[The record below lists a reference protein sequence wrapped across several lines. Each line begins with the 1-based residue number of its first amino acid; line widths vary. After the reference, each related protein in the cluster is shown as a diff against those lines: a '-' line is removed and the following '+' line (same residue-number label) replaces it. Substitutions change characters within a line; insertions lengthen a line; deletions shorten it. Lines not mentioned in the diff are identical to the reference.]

1 MRKIKI
7 TREEAEKLAKYIEE
21 NKKLKLEHEQAEFE
35 TYLIRLETILEKY
48 NISKYNSSK
57 GDVDVDVDVTEY
69 SAFET
74 YKRGL

>member
-35 TYLIRLETILEKY
+35 TYLVRLKSILEKY

-57 GDVDVDVDVTEY
+57 DDVDVDVTEY

>member
-7 TREEAEKLAKYIEE
+7 TREEAEKLAKYVEE

-35 TYLIRLETILEKY
+35 TYLVRLESILEKY
-48 NISKYNSSK
+48 NISKNNVSK
-57 GDVDVDVDVTEY
+57 DIDVDVTEY
-69 SAFET
+69 SALET

>member
-1 MRKIKI
+1 MQKIKL
-7 TREEAEKLAKYIEE
+7 TREEAEKLAKYIQE
-21 NKKLKLEHEQAEFE
+21 KKQVKLEHEQGELE
-35 TYLIRLETILEKY
+35 TYLIRLESILEKY

-57 GDVDVDVDVTEY
+57 DDVDVDVTEY

>member
-48 NISKYNSSK
+48 NISKYNNSK
-57 GDVDVDVDVTEY
+57 DIDVDVTEY

>member
-21 NKKLKLEHEQAEFE
+21 NKKLKLEYEQAEFE

-48 NISKYNSSK
+48 NISKYNNSK
-57 GDVDVDVDVTEY
+57 DIDVDVTEY

>member
-1 MRKIKI
+1 MQTIKL
-7 TREEAEKLAKYIEE
+7 TREEAEKLAKYIQE
-21 NKKLKLEHEQAEFE
+21 KKQVKLEHEQAEFE

-57 GDVDVDVDVTEY
+57 DDVDVDVTEY

>member
-7 TREEAEKLAKYIEE
+7 TREEAEKLAKYVEE
-21 NKKLKLEHEQAEFE
+21 NKKLQLKHEQAEFE
-35 TYLIRLETILEKY
+35 TYLVRLKSILEKY

-57 GDVDVDVDVTEY
+57 DDVDVDVTEY

>member
-7 TREEAEKLAKYIEE
+7 TREEAEKLAKYVEE
-21 NKKLKLEHEQAEFE
+21 NKKLKLKHEQAEFE
-35 TYLIRLETILEKY
+35 TYLIRLESILEKY
-48 NISKYNSSK
+48 NISKYNTSK
-57 GDVDVDVDVTEY
+57 DIDVDVTEY

>member
-1 MRKIKI
+1 MQTIKL
-7 TREEAEKLAKYIEE
+7 TKEEAEKLAKYIQE
-21 NKKLKLEHEQAEFE
+21 NKKVKLEHEQAEFE

-48 NISKYNSSK
+48 KTSKNK
-57 GDVDVDVDVTEY
+57 DEFDVDVTEY

>member
-35 TYLIRLETILEKY
+35 TYLVRLKSILEKY

-57 GDVDVDVDVTEY
+57 DDVDVDVDVTEY

>member
-21 NKKLKLEHEQAEFE
+21 NKKLKLEHEQAELE

-48 NISKYNSSK
+48 NISKYNNSK
-57 GDVDVDVDVTEY
+57 DIDVDVTEY